1 MFFYFI
7 TYFYD
12 KIKFFVKIRAKK
24 RLDLEI
30 TLNLIMAALKN
41 DKGENMTYLEKI
53 NSPQDVKKLEIGEMK
68 ELAGEIRAAVLNRDS
83 TVGGHVGPN
92 LGIVEATIALHYV
105 FNSPKD
111 KIVFDVSHQCYPHK
125 LLTGRR
131 EGFLSAEGMF
141 KISGYTNPDES
152 EHDFFKVG
160 HTSTSVS
167 LACGLA
173 KARDLKGERHNVIA
187 VIGDGSLSG
196 GEALEGLS
204 NAAVLGGN
212 IIIVIND
219 NEMSI
224 AENHGGLY
232 TNLRYLRETKGM
244 AECNM
249 FKALGFDY
257 RYVEDG
263 NSVQD
268 LIEIFKQVKDTSHPT
283 VIHIHTLKG
292 KGYAPAEEN
301 KEKWHWNVPFDID
314 SGAAKVDFSGENY
327 NDITYDYLAEKISK
341 DKKVVVVNAGTPGAV
356 GLNAE
361 RRAKLGDNF
370 VDVGIAEEHAVAF
383 SSALA
388 KGGCKPVYMV
398 LSSFVQRTYD
408 QLSQDLA
415 INNSPAVILVSWA
428 GISGADVTHL
438 GCFDIAMISNIPNIV
453 YLAPSSKEEYLAMLD
468 WGIEQN
474 EHPVVI
480 RVPSAVCHA
489 PVPVDKD
496 YSELNRYQKIAEGS
510 KAALIAAGSF
520 LPLGL
525 KVADRL
531 KEQGIV
537 PTVVNPRYLSGTD
550 AQMLE
555 ELKNGHSV
563 VVTLEDGIVNGGFG
577 EKIASYYGNSNMKVL
592 NFGAKKQFTD
602 RVPLDE
608 LYQRNRLTVEQIVE
622 DILQNL

>member
-1 MFFYFI
+1 
-7 TYFYD
+7 
-12 KIKFFVKIRAKK
+12 
-24 RLDLEI
+24 
-30 TLNLIMAALKN
+30 
-41 DKGENMTYLEKI
+41 MTYLEKI

-125 LLTGRR
+125 LLTGRK

-204 NAAVLGGN
+204 NAAVLGSN

-268 LIEIFKQVKDTSHPT
+268 LIEIFTQVKDTSHPT
-283 VIHIHTLKG
+283 VIHVHTLKG

-301 KEKWHWNVPFDID
+301 KEKWHWNMPFDID